1 MKFGLR
7 DKLFQYIDGFGRRQ
21 RRRWI
26 EIWGRF
32 ESPYC
37 RVSQKRK
44 KNSWDADQLSDFQ
57 FQNMKKPQPE
67 ILLVIQLGFS
77 HAKKISEKE
86 ILRRIGSGE
95 GTVIF
100 GGYPDHPAASILK
113 KGTIEI
119 TSDDIKRKDLFL
131 RRLLKEKE
139 LGYY

>member
-1 MKFGLR
+1 
-7 DKLFQYIDGFGRRQ
+7 
-21 RRRWI
+21 
-26 EIWGRF
+26 
-32 ESPYC
+32 
-37 RVSQKRK
+37 
-44 KNSWDADQLSDFQ
+44 
-57 FQNMKKPQPE
+57 MKKPQPE
-67 ILLVIQLGFS
+67 ILLVIQLEFS
-77 HAKKISEKE
+77 HAKKINEKE

-100 GGYPDHPAASILK
+100 GGYHHHAASILR